1 MLAAARVRR
10 HRRRYAAAVLDAPRP
25 LAPPIRAPGAR
36 PLPPPGLP
44 PAGWY
49 GDPFGQPG
57 QRYYDGRGW
66 THHTAS
72 YAQPAASPHPTLP
85 IKAALGALA
94 VLTASLLSARLLTAN
109 IVRFDL
115 PIIVYVAIL
124 AVVAYG
130 PSLWWCWYAAG
141 RWGSGDRRGDLG
153 LGLRWSD
160 IGWGPVVWLAA
171 VAGQIAMA
179 AIVTVL
185 QIPLSGNVEDVRDV
199 DLDRTYVIVTAI
211 TAVVAAPIVEE
222 IVFRAVIL
230 RGFLSRMP
238 WVAAVGLQGLLF
250 GAAHVGTAS
259 GAGNVGL
266 ALVLGA
272 VGVVFGGAAYL
283 LRRIGPT
290 ILAHALFNGVVLL
303 VVLTR

>member
-1 MLAAARVRR
+1 MTAAPYRR
-10 HRRRYAAAVLDAPRP
+10 RARRYAAAVLDAPRP
-25 LAPPIRAPGAR
+25 SGPPLRPPGGH
-36 PLPPPGLP
+36 PLPAPRLP

-49 GDPFGQPG
+49 GDPFGRPEL
-57 QRYYDGRGW
+57 RYYDGRGW
-66 THHTAS
+66 TQHTATS
-72 YAQPAASPHPTLP
+72 TRPAAGPHPTLP
-85 IKAALGALA
+85 IQAALGAVA

-115 PIIVYVAIL
+115 PIIVYVVIL

-130 PSLWWCWYAAG
+130 PSLWWCHFAAG
-141 RWGSGDRRGDLG
+141 RWGSGDRRADLG
-153 LGLRWSD
+153 LHLRWAD
-160 IGWGPVVWLAA
+160 TGWGPVVWLSA
-171 VAGQIAMA
+171 VAGQIAMV

-199 DLDRTYVIVTAI
+199 DLDRTYLVVTAI

-222 IVFRAVIL
+222 IVFRGVIL

-238 WVAAVGLQGLLF
+238 WVIAVIAQGLLF

-266 ALVLGA
+266 ALVLGG

-290 ILAHALFNGVVLL
+290 IVAHAIFNGVVLL